1 MRSSDIS
8 RHFLLLLSH
17 HLNTIFGE
25 QNYQNNNRGQGGQ
38 LKDGLEGSGE
48 EVIGNASL
56 VQEHGCG
63 EDVGNAAEFPCPRLV
78 ILGPTGSGK
87 SSLGNVL
94 LGRDKE
100 WRNPDPRE
108 ECFTVGA
115 FSGGKAGGLT
125 QHVCAHVGRFEG
137 TGRWVTVVD
146 TPGFGNT
153 LQEEEANI
161 DQLVDFLKDDLRY
174 VNTFILTFKESDK
187 RVTLA
192 LQSMIKLLGRMFGA
206 KFWDN
211 ALIAATH
218 WGYDARKMAIRNSSG
233 YDEASW
239 TSQIN
244 KLFKGLNPKPLPSVF
259 IDSFYDVGSSAY
271 ATEQF
276 ILNTEQLLQFSTSKE
291 PFECKDIEKAIL
303 EIREQEE
310 MMRKLQLAK
319 DKLESEKNNLMYAI
333 EVLKQQNYKL
343 EASNANLSMMSS
355 TMSPLQGGE
364 GEWRRGLGH
373 SSSSLLV
380 VASILFLI
388 GLLAG
393 GGASAWYHQHCHDLN
408 GPAFENEKLGRCDD
422 SEGSHSFL
430 HQGDSSGCQGY
441 PLGGQGCPLVGQ
453 GPPWG
458 AQGYLD
464 NPPYPHHLD
473 HHQDQVQ
480 EDFKDT
486 GGDLKQT
493 NHSNEPSHLKIKEAK
508 QGLEPLHLT
517 KFELANNNLQ
527 QVHVVS

>member
-1 MRSSDIS
+1 
-8 RHFLLLLSH
+8 
-17 HLNTIFGE
+17 
-25 QNYQNNNRGQGGQ
+25 
-38 LKDGLEGSGE
+38 
-48 EVIGNASL
+48 
-56 VQEHGCG
+56 
-63 EDVGNAAEFPCPRLV
+63 
-78 ILGPTGSGK
+78 
-87 SSLGNVL
+87 
-94 LGRDKE
+94 
-100 WRNPDPRE
+100 
-108 ECFTVGA
+108 
-115 FSGGKAGGLT
+115 
-125 QHVCAHVGRFEG
+125 
-137 TGRWVTVVD
+137 VVD

-244 KLFKGLNPKPLPSVF
+244 KLFKGLNPRPLPSVF
-259 IDSFYDVGSSAY
+259 IDSFYDVGSSAF

-276 ILNTEQLLQFSTSKE
+276 ILNTEQLLEFSTSKE

-310 MMRKLQLAK
+310 MMKKLQQAK

-333 EVLKQQNYKL
+333 EVLKQQNFKL

-355 TMSPLQGGE
+355 TMSPLQGGHN
-364 GEWRRGLGH
+364 EWRRGLGH

-380 VASILFLI
+380 VASILFLV
-388 GLLAG
+388 GLVAG
-393 GGASAWYHQHCHDLN
+393 GGASAWYHQHCHELN
-408 GPAFENEKLGRCDD
+408 GPAFENEKLGTCDE

-430 HQGDSSGCQGY
+430 HPGDGSGCQGYSLGGQGCPLGVQGY
-441 PLGGQGCPLVGQ
+441 PLGGQG
-453 GPPWG
+453 
-458 AQGYLD
+458 GYLD

-473 HHQDQVQ
+473 HHQVAQDQLFNSPVQ
-480 EDFKDT
+480 EDVEEAGELVFRQN
-486 GGDLKQT
+486 KQT
-493 NHSNEPSHLKIKEAK
+493 NEPITHHTK
-508 QGLEPLHLT
+508 QPKQALEPVHLT
-517 KFELANNNLQ
+517 KFEAVNNNVQ